1 MKPGHPLPRW
11 LAALVTLATV
21 PTIIYFIGQM

>member
-11 LAALVTLATV
+11 LAIAVTLATV